1 VDATLLP
8 CFTDEGAKSLPI
20 EQDPL
25 AVLRRA
31 RFGAAVADLGPL
43 SGQPYLVV
51 DLDRS
56 DNATLAAELATARE
70 PLVPGGLPAVVIGV
84 SRATELSAL
93 PPAAAVDVLLCG
105 HSSPPRPWVGAPDGV
120 DDAFAGLVKS
130 ITAAAG
136 PSVVLAQLLR
146 LSIDLP
152 IPQALIAESLVYSTL
167 QSGADFLRWLDTRG
181 ESALKPDLEPVVLAD
196 RQDTTLT
203 LTLNRPA
210 RRNAFNAAMRDSLVE
225 ALLVAADDPG
235 IESVHLRG
243 AGANF
248 CSGGDLAEFGTRTD
262 TAYSHLVRTSQS
274 AGLVLS
280 ELADRTTAWLHGWCI
295 GAGIELP
302 AYVHRVVASP
312 DTRAFLPE
320 IALGLVPGAG
330 GTVSIP
336 RRIGR
341 ERTLWM
347 GLSGAV
353 IDADTGLDW
362 GLWDEVAESEPAG

>member
-8 CFTDEGAKSLPI
+8 CFTDEGAESLPT

-25 AVLRRA
+25 TVLRRA

-43 SGQPYLVV
+43 AGRPYLVV
-51 DLDRS
+51 DLDRA
-56 DNATLAAELATARE
+56 DHAELAAELADAGE

-84 SRATELSAL
+84 SWAGEL
-93 PPAAAVDVLLCG
+93 PVAAAVDVLLCG
-105 HSSPPRPWVGAPDGV
+105 HRSPPRPWIGAPDGV
-120 DDAFAGLVKS
+120 DDALAGLFKT
-130 ITAAAG
+130 ITASAG

-146 LSIDLP
+146 LSADLP

-167 QSGADFLRWLDTRG
+167 QSGADFQRWLDTRG
-181 ESALKPDLEPVVLAD
+181 ASELRPDLEPVVLAE
-196 RQDTTLT
+196 RQETTLT

-235 IESVHLRG
+235 VESVHLRG
-243 AGANF
+243 AGENF

-262 TAYSHLVRTSQS
+262 TAFSHLVRTSQS

-320 IALGLVPGAG
+320 VALGLVPGAG

-362 GLWDEVAESEPAG
+362 GLWDEIADLEPAG

>member
-1 VDATLLP
+1 LA
-8 CFTDEGAKSLPI
+8 CFTDEGAESLPI
-20 EQDPL
+20 ERDPL
-25 AVLRRA
+25 TVLRRA
-31 RFGAAVADLGPL
+31 RYGAAVADLGPL
-43 SGQPYLVV
+43 AGRPYLVL
-51 DLDRS
+51 DLDGADTS
-56 DNATLAAELATARE
+56 ELVSE
-70 PLVPGGLPAVVIGV
+70 GQPLVPGGLPAVVIGV
-84 SRATELSAL
+84 SRAAEL
-93 PPAAAVDVLLCG
+93 PPPPAVDLLLCG
-105 HSSPPRPWVGAPDGV
+105 HRSPPRPWVGAPDGV
-120 DDAFAGLVKS
+120 DDALAELLKS
-130 ITAAAG
+130 ISAAAT
-136 PSVVLAQLLR
+136 PSVTFAQLLR
-146 LSIDLP
+146 LSADLP

-167 QSGADFLRWLDTRG
+167 QSGADFRRWLDTRG
-181 ESALKPDLEPVVLAD
+181 ASVLKPDLEPVVRAE
-196 RQDTTLT
+196 RRESTLT
-203 LTLNRPA
+203 LTLNRSA

-235 IESVHLRG
+235 VEAVHLRG
-243 AGANF
+243 AGENF

-262 TAYSHLVRTSQS
+262 TAFSHLVRTSQS

-302 AYVHRVVASP
+302 AYVHRVVAAP

-320 IALGLVPGAG
+320 VALGLVPGAG

-353 IDADTGLDW
+353 VDAGTGLDW
-362 GLWDEVAESEPAG
+362 GLWDEVAAPSPLG